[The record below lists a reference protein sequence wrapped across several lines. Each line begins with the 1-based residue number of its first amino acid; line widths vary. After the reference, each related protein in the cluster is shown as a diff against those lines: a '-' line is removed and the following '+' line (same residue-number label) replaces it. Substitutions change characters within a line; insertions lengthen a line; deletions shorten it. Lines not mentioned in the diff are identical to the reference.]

1 MHFSIAPPGSEL
13 DAALQSRIDNKTKP
27 PGALGQLEEELPHGQ
42 GAQGVRARLGD
53 AQQERGGEQAAAV
66 RVGCWQ

>member
-42 GAQGVRARLGD
+42 GAQGVKAWLGNPSRRKVVRRRRLWGSS
-53 AQQERGGEQAAAV
+53 
-66 RVGCWQ
+66 